1 MKQTKVAWLKPEF
14 TKLNRPPLNWRFTA
28 YTLMIL
34 FTILTVFPLVWLFYS
49 SLKPHAEIML
59 HPLALP
65 KAPSLGNYYR
75 AWTMGGL
82 GISLVNSFI
91 YTISATIITLFLSLA
106 AAFGITKFGFKKSAA
121 FFTAAFALGLMIAV
135 HAVIIPLFLLERT
148 VGLLNQRI
156 GVILPYVAFDLPM
169 SVMIAISYVRGIP
182 DAIIES
188 AEIDGAKYRYVFWK
202 MIVPLSTPVIAT
214 MVILSF
220 LRHWN
225 EFLFVF
231 VFTTKVA
238 LKSLPVAIT
247 QFAGRQ
253 NIEYGL
259 QYASLVIGILPMI
272 VFYFCFHAQ
281 LIKGFGE
288 GSLKE

>member
-1 MKQTKVAWLKPEF
+1 METLH
-14 TKLNRPPLNWRFTA
+14 RPPLNWRITA
-28 YTLMIL
+28 YILMLL
-34 FTILTVFPLVWLFYS
+34 FTVLTVFPLTWLFYS
-49 SLKPHAEIML
+49 SLKPHAEIVL
-59 HPLALP
+59 RPLALP
-65 KAPSLGNYYR
+65 RAPSLDNYFR
-75 AWTMGGL
+75 AWNMGSL

-91 YTISATIITLFLSLA
+91 YTISATLITLYLSLA
-106 AAFGITKFGFKKSAA
+106 AAFGITKFNFKKSAA

-148 VGLLNQRI
+148 VGILNRRI

-169 SVMIAISYVRGIP
+169 SVMIAISYIRGIP
-182 DAIIES
+182 DALIES

-272 VFYFCFHAQ
+272 LFYFFFHSQ

-288 GSLKE
+288 GALKE

>member
-1 MKQTKVAWLKPEF
+1 
-14 TKLNRPPLNWRFTA
+14 
-28 YTLMIL
+28 MI
-34 FTILTVFPLVWLFYS
+34 T
-49 SLKPHAEIML
+49 
-59 HPLALP
+59 
-65 KAPSLGNYYR
+65 
-75 AWTMGGL
+75 
-82 GISLVNSFI
+82 
-91 YTISATIITLFLSLA
+91 
-106 AAFGITKFGFKKSAA
+106 
-121 FFTAAFALGLMIAV
+121 V
-135 HAVIIPLFLLERT
+135 HAVIIPLFLMEVKL
-148 VGLLNQRI
+148 GLINRRA
-156 GVILPYVAFDLPM
+156 GVILPYIAFDLPM
-169 SVMIAISYVRGIP
+169 SVMIALSYIKGIP
-182 DAIIES
+182 DGLLES
-188 AEIDGAKYRYVFWK
+188 AEIDGARYRYVFWQ

-214 MVILSF
+214 MTILSF

-231 VFTTKVA
+231 VFTTKTA

-272 VFYFCFHAQ
+272 VFYIFFHAQ

>member
-1 MKQTKVAWLKPEF
+1 MARFQTTSTLQQATVS
-14 TKLNRPPLNWRFTA
+14 WRVVA
-28 YTLMIL
+28 YTLMII
-34 FTILTVFPLVWLFYS
+34 FTVLTVYPLFWLFYS
-49 SLKPHAEIML
+49 SFKTHSDIVRF
-59 HPLALP
+59 PLAFPRTFLVD
-65 KAPSLGNYYR
+65 NYVR
-75 AWTMGGL
+75 AWTMANL
-82 GISLVNSFI
+82 GVSLTNSFV
-91 YTISATIITLFLSLA
+91 YTISATLITLFLALA
-106 AAFGITKFGFKKSAA
+106 AAFGITKFGFKKSSA
-121 FFTAAFALGLMIAV
+121 FFTAVFALGLMIAV
-135 HAVIIPLFLLERT
+135 HAIIIPLFIVERT
-148 VGLLNQRI
+148 LGLLNRRI
-156 GVILPYVAFDLPM
+156 GIIIPYVAFDLPM
-169 SVMIAISYVRGIP
+169 SIMIAISYVRGIP

-231 VFTTKVA
+231 IFTTRTA
-238 LKSLPVAIT
+238 LRSLPVAIR
-247 QFAGRQ
+247 QFAGRE

-272 VFYFCFHAQ
+272 IFYICFHAQ

>member
-1 MKQTKVAWLKPEF
+1 MKKEIPPARLD
-14 TKLNRPPLNWRFTA
+14 RSPLNWQTGA
-28 YTLMIL
+28 YILMLL
-34 FTILTVFPLVWLFYS
+34 FTVLTVFPLVWLFYS

-59 HPLALP
+59 HPLGLP
-65 KAPSLGNYYR
+65 RAPSLNNYIR
-75 AWTMGGL
+75 AWTMGNL
-82 GISLVNSFI
+82 GIALFNSFV
-91 YTISATIITLFLSLA
+91 YTIAATLITLFLALA
-106 AAFGITKFGFKKSAA
+106 AAFGITKFGFTKSAA

-135 HAVIIPLFLLERT
+135 HAVIIPLFILERAA
-148 VGLLNQRI
+148 GILNSRI

-169 SVMIAISYVRGIP
+169 SVMIAVSYIRGIP
-182 DAIIES
+182 DALLES

-214 MVILSF
+214 MVILSV

-231 VFTTKVA
+231 IFTTKVA

-272 VFYFCFHAQ
+272 LFYFFFHTQ

-288 GSLKE
+288 GALKE

>member
-1 MKQTKVAWLKPEF
+1 MEESPLKQA
-14 TKLNRPPLNWRFTA
+14 PLNWRIAA
-28 YTLMIL
+28 YAFMLI
-34 FTILTVFPLVWLFYS
+34 FAILTLFPLLWLGYS

-59 HPLALP
+59 HPLGLP
-65 KAPSLGNYYR
+65 RKPSLDNYAR
-75 AWTMGGL
+75 AWSMGGL
-82 GISLVNSFI
+82 GTALGNSFI
-91 YTISATIITLFLSLA
+91 YTIAATVGTLFLALA
-106 AAFGITKFGFKKSAA
+106 AGYGITKFPFKSGA
-121 FFTAAFALGLMIAV
+121 FFTAAFALGLMITV
-135 HAVIIPLFLLERT
+135 HAVIIPLFLAE
-148 VGLLNQRI
+148 VKAGLINRRLGI
-156 GVILPYVAFDLPM
+156 ILPYIAFDLPM
-169 SVMIAISYVRGIP
+169 SVMIAVSYIKGIP
-182 DAIIES
+182 EALLES
-188 AEIDGAKYRYVFWK
+188 AEIDGAKYGYVFWQ

-214 MVILSF
+214 MAILSF

-231 VFTTKVA
+231 VFTNKIA

-272 VFYFCFHAQ
+272 VFYTFFHAQ

-288 GSLKE
+288 GALKE

>member
-1 MKQTKVAWLKPEF
+1 MNTESLLRRA
-14 TKLNRPPLNWRFTA
+14 PLRWRSSA
-28 YTLMIL
+28 YLLMAV
-34 FTILTVFPLVWLFYS
+34 FAILTVFPLVWLAYS
-49 SLKPHAEIML
+49 SLKPHAEIIVNPL
-59 HPLALP
+59 GLPQHP
-65 KAPSLGNYYR
+65 SFDNYLR

-82 GISLVNSFI
+82 GISLLNSFI
-91 YTISATIITLFLSLA
+91 YTVCATLGTLFLALA
-106 AAFGITKFGFKKSAA
+106 AAFGLTKFPFKNRA
-121 FFTAAFALGLMIAV
+121 FFTAAFALGLMITV
-135 HAVIIPLFLLERT
+135 HAVIIPLFLMEVKIGIINR
-148 VGLLNQRI
+148 RI
-156 GVILPYVAFDLPM
+156 GVILPYIAFDLPM
-169 SVMIAISYVRGIP
+169 SVMIAISYVKGIP
-182 DAIIES
+182 DALIES
-188 AEIDGAKYRYVFWK
+188 AEIDGAKYRTVFWR
-202 MIVPLSTPVIAT
+202 MILPLASPVIAT

-231 VFTTKVA
+231 IFTTKAA

-272 VFYFCFHAQ
+272 LFYFFFHAQ

-288 GSLKE
+288 GALKE

>member
-1 MKQTKVAWLKPEF
+1 MENIEKIP
-14 TKLNRPPLNWRFTA
+14 KLRRAPIPWRCCA
-28 YTLMIL
+28 YILML
-34 FTILTVFPLVWLFYS
+34 CFALLTIFPMVWLAYS

-65 KAPSLGNYYR
+65 QHPTFNNYIR

-82 GISLVNSFI
+82 GAALGNSFI
-91 YTISATIITLFLSLA
+91 YTISATVATLFLALA
-106 AAFGITKFGFKKSAA
+106 AAYGLTKFPFKSRS
-121 FFTAAFALGLMIAV
+121 FFTASFALGLMIAV
-135 HAVIIPLFLLERT
+135 HAVLIPLFIMERQ
-148 VGLLNQRI
+148 VGILNRRA
-156 GVILPYVAFDLPM
+156 GVILPYIAFDLPM
-169 SVMIAISYVRGIP
+169 SIMIAISYIKGIP
-182 DAIIES
+182 DALIES
-188 AEIDGAKYRYVFWK
+188 AEIDGAKYGAVFWK
-202 MIVPLSTPVIAT
+202 LIVPLSTPVVAT

-231 VFTTKVA
+231 LFTTKMS

-247 QFAGRQ
+247 QFAGKT
-253 NIEYGL
+253 NVEYGL
-259 QYASLVIGILPMI
+259 QYASLIIGIFPMI
-272 VFYFCFHAQ
+272 VFYFFFHAQ

>member
-1 MKQTKVAWLKPEF
+1 MNMGKNLPLS
-14 TKLNRPPLNWRFTA
+14 KLELSPLNWRITAHILMLVFTV
-28 YTLMIL
+28 
-34 FTILTVFPLVWLFYS
+34 LTVFPLAWLGYS

-65 KAPSLGNYYR
+65 RSPSLGNYFR
-75 AWTMGGL
+75 AWTMGSL

-91 YTISATIITLFLSLA
+91 YTFSATIVTLFLALA

-135 HAVIIPLFLLERT
+135 HAVIIPLFILERS
-148 VGLLNQRI
+148 VGILNRRI

-182 DAIIES
+182 NALIES

-231 VFTTKVA
+231 VFTTKIA

-272 VFYFCFHAQ
+272 LFYFCFHAQ

-288 GSLKE
+288 GALKE

>member
-1 MKQTKVAWLKPEF
+1 MAPGQS
-14 TKLNRPPLNWRFTA
+14 KLQRPSINWRIAA
-28 YTLMIL
+28 YTLMIV
-34 FTILTVFPLVWLFYS
+34 FTVLTVFPLTWLFYS
-49 SLKPHAEIML
+49 SLKPHPEIML
-59 HPLALP
+59 HPMALP
-65 KAPSLGNYYR
+65 RAPSLDNYFR

-82 GISLVNSFI
+82 GISLLNSFI
-91 YTISATIITLFLSLA
+91 YTICSTLITLFLALA

-121 FFTAAFALGLMIAV
+121 FFTAAFAMGLMIAV
-135 HAVIIPLFLLERT
+135 HAIIIPLFILERT
-148 VGLLNQRI
+148 VGILNRRI

-182 DAIIES
+182 GALIES

-231 VFTTKVA
+231 VFTTRVA

-272 VFYFCFHAQ
+272 IFYFCFHAQ

-288 GSLKE
+288 GALKE